1 MFSSTVGECRE
12 PGSPTISGGDEDAR
26 VFRKVGEGVCV
37 VSAPSPSGVPHGS
50 GGLWIGGTI
59 RVVVSIKGN
68 TVRLGVAARPDVI
81 VDRAEVHAQRQE
93 FTAVEVALV

>member
-1 MFSSTVGECRE
+1 V
-12 PGSPTISGGDEDAR
+12 
-26 VFRKVGEGVCV
+26 
-37 VSAPSPSGVPHGS
+37 
-50 GGLWIGGTI
+50 IGGTI

-93 FTAVEVALV
+93 FTAVEVVLV